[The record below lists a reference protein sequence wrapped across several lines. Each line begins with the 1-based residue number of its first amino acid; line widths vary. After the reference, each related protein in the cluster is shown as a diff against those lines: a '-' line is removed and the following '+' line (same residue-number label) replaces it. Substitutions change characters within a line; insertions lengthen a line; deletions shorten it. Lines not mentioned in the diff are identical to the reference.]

1 MSAAHLNQIP
11 VDERDPDRE
20 FRVEERLLGEEKVDD
35 PEEVHQLG
43 AQIRNILRDSDRSF
57 DQFLNFGVSEP
68 GQGAQAQLKLELG
81 HDLAEIVG
89 LPRVEK

>member
-1 MSAAHLNQIP
+1 MGAAHLNQIS

-20 FRVEERLLGEEKVDD
+20 FRGEEQLLGEEKIDD
-35 PEEVHQLG
+35 PEEINQLG
-43 AQIRNILRDSDRSF
+43 GQIWDIVRNSDRSLH
-57 DQFLNFGVSEP
+57 QFLDLGVGETS
-68 GQGAQAQLKLELG
+68 GGAQAQLHLELG